1 MLSNIENNLFDL
13 REGIVAIQTIGRLCK
28 KLNFS
33 DYASRIIHPL
43 ARVLDSEP
51 NVSFTIIITVI
62 IKIINNSRQ
71 YLTKKKELR
80 EDCLQTLNQLVYQLG
95 SDYAIFIPMVGKI
108 LSKREIQNPVYEGLV
123 TKLLKNQAL
132 IPEAG
137 SELDG
142 LQKHSDAIE
151 EPSAV
156 SIHIINI
163 IFLLIN
169 IIVINLLTEVPIL
182 Y

>member
-1 MLSNIENNLFDL
+1 MIHTSAVLIPSPILT
-13 REGIVAIQTIGRLCK
+13 IQAIGRLCK

-51 NVSFTIIITVI
+51 N
-62 IKIINNSRQ
+62 
-71 YLTKKKELR
+71 ELR
-80 EDCLQTLNQLVYQLG
+80 EDCLQTLTQLVYQLG

-132 IPEAG
+132 TPESG
-137 SELDG
+137 TDVDG
-142 LQKHSDAIE
+142 VQRHSDVVE
-151 EPSAV
+151 EPSAI
-156 SIHIINI
+156 S
-163 IFLLIN
+163 FLSSYTRK
-169 IIVINLLTEVPIL
+169 LLFDKV
-182 Y
+182 